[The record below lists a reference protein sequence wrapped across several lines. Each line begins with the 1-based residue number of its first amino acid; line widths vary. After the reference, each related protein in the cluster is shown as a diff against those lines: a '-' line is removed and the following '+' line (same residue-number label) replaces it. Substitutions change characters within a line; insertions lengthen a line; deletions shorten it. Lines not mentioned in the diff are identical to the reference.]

1 MQVKENK
8 SGVFNFFLLFVGL
21 LLGFFLGGVVVYWV
35 FDRQN
40 DRLAQNKLDQIVS
53 FFSENDQLP
62 PQEDSNT
69 TVLVDPA
76 QTGEKRKRPATA
88 HVTIPQIPVVNRSPV
103 NRTITSNDSVNHID
117 TTLPNQAPGSVSD
130 NESLELH
137 DENQPEFIESV
148 NVVVV
153 QDQLLATRK
162 IAFPVEHDIHSLS
175 ENLRDTLLGNPSRSP
190 IERLVLIEFWESP
203 LNSFGYR
210 MGKNKIAIY
219 GIRLFDFTSF
229 LKFQGQIY
237 LKYLNDFYPLE
248 ISTTF
253 RPLIPVRDPYLI
265 EQLR

>member
-1 MQVKENK
+1 MQMKENK
-8 SGVFNFFLLFVGL
+8 SGVFNFFLLFGGL
-21 LLGFFLGGVVVYWV
+21 LLGVFLGGSVVYWF

-62 PQEDSNT
+62 LQENENT
-69 TVLVDPA
+69 TVLADPA
-76 QTGEKRKRPATA
+76 QTGEKRERPTTNPS
-88 HVTIPQIPVVNRSPV
+88 TIAQRHAINRSPD
-103 NRTITSNDSVNHID
+103 NRTITSNDSVRIKD
-117 TTLPNQAPGSVSD
+117 TTPPIPTTGSVSD
-130 NESLELH
+130 YQSLDLH
-137 DENQPEFIESV
+137 DETQPQFIESA
-148 NVVVV
+148 NVVVA

-162 IAFPVEHDIHSLS
+162 IVFPIEHDIHSLS
-175 ENLRDTLLGNPSRSP
+175 ENLRDTLLGNPNRGP
-190 IERLVLIEFWESP
+190 VEQLVLIEFWESP

-248 ISTTF
+248 ISTAF